1 MDKLAKFLNDP
12 VAVEQFKEA
21 LLEFNRRLLALGVA
35 LGEAVDKMYGL
46 DVGKDNIREDHPRPI
61 IKRRNNKQARINEN
75 EKKLPAKLR
84 KGW

>member
-21 LLEFNRRLLALGVA
+21 LMEFNRRLLALGVA
-35 LGEAVDKMYGL
+35 LGEVVDRMYGL
-46 DVGKDNIREDHPRPI
+46 DSVKDNIKEDVPRPI
-61 IKRRNNKQARINEN
+61 IKRRNNKQVRINEN